1 VDLQGQSTV
10 PGLYVCGESAC
21 TGAHGANRL
30 ASNSLLEGLVFGAR
44 ISEHIASNLPEQLE
58 PVEDL
63 QEERVLM
70 DPSIRIPLQLA
81 MSEGAGV
88 MRSAKS
94 LKATLATLEQL
105 GKRQVRE
112 PGVDAWEVSNLYF
125 LATAIVRS
133 ALERHESR
141 GSHWRSDYPETSEE
155 WKVRIVE
162 RLDMDGTWST
172 TRKVIEGE

>member
-1 VDLQGQSTV
+1 V

-44 ISEHIASNLPEQLE
+44 ISEHIATHLPEHGVPCDDSNE
-58 PVEDL
+58 PRIL
-63 QEERVLM
+63 L
-70 DPSIRIPLQLA
+70 DPSIGIPLQLA

-88 MRSAKS
+88 MRSEKS
-94 LKATLATLEQL
+94 LKATLTTLKQL
-105 GKRQVRE
+105 GTHHTDQ

-141 GSHWRSDYPETSEE
+141 GSHWRSDFLETKSE
-155 WKVRIVE
+155 WQKRIVQQ
-162 RLDMDGTWST
+162 LDQGGTWSS
-172 TRKVIEGE
+172 RMIEVNS